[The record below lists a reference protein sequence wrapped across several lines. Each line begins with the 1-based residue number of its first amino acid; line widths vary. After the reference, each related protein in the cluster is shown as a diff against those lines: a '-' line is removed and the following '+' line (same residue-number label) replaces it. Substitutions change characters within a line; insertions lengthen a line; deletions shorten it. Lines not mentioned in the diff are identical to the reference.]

1 MINKVVWIVLE
12 ISIACIQC
20 YMYACSLEPNQCA
33 HNAMIVY
40 QLYCV
45 NHVFPVLILHHII
58 HKNIDYFISRDF
70 EAIQII

>member
-1 MINKVVWIVLE
+1 
-12 ISIACIQC
+12 
-20 YMYACSLEPNQCA
+20 MYACSLEPNQCA

-58 HKNIDYFISRDF
+58 HTNLDYFISRDF